1 MPCAFHKKAGG
12 EFVSLIQCTSDCL
25 YQKDGYCR
33 LEKAAEITTSEKSA
47 GCLHF
52 RPRGAGKTGHTG
64 PEAPKS

>member
-1 MPCAFHKKAGG
+1 M
-12 EFVSLIQCTSDCL
+12 SLIQCTSDCL